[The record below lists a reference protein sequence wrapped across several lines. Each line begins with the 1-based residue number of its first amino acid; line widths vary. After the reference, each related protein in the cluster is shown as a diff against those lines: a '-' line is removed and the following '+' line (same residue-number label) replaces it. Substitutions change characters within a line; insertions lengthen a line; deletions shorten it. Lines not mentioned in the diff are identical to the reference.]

1 MEKALALV
9 LVGLIL
15 SALLMTASIVV
26 ACYATAKIGH
36 RVLKDV
42 ITGFTTLVQPIWVW
56 SETLRHW
63 VFGGLKIIEV
73 PWEYEVYET
82 ILSPRIAGGEI
93 FWVLAAVFFGFTF
106 LFTLLLADE
115 LGVLGVQRILTI
127 CAILIAVGAIDLL
140 LAGYI
145 TGILLFY
152 AVAAGFLPAL
162 GLLLFMAI
170 LSYVR
175 PR

>member
-1 MEKALALV
+1 MI
-9 LVGLIL
+9 IL
-15 SALLMTASIVV
+15 FFANS
-26 ACYATAKIGH
+26 
-36 RVLKDV
+36 
-42 ITGFTTLVQPIWVW
+42 FTIRTY
-56 SETLRHW
+56 S
-63 VFGGLKIIEV
+63 F
-73 PWEYEVYET
+73 
-82 ILSPRIAGGEI
+82 
-93 FWVLAAVFFGFTF
+93 FTF